1 MTESNP
7 ETSQDRTAN
16 DSGSADAAMGSPAP
30 SPDPESAE
38 SAPAAAAGDDD
49 ESTTGSPAASRPEA
63 GEGQLRTSD
72 LVDRGEQDAGTPEP
86 AADQGDEE
94 VAGPPLVS
102 DADGYL
108 SRWQAIQVA
117 FVDEPKRAVQDADS
131 LVAEVMQRLAES
143 FATERDRLEQQ
154 WSGGQDA
161 GTEELRL
168 ALQRYRSFFNRLL
181 ST

>member
-1 MTESNP
+1 MSEPNP
-7 ETSQDRTAN
+7 ETSPDRAAQAN
-16 DSGSADAAMGSPAP
+16 GSADAATGPPAP
-30 SPDPESAE
+30 PRGPDSAE
-38 SAPAAAAGDDD
+38 TSPAAATADD
-49 ESTTGSPAASRPEA
+49 ETASGSPAASRLEA
-63 GEGQLRTSD
+63 GEGRLRTSD
-72 LVDRGEQDAGTPEP
+72 LVQREEQDTGTPEP
-86 AADQGDEE
+86 ADGQDDEE

-102 DADGYL
+102 DADSYL

-154 WSGGQDA
+154 WSGGHDA

-181 ST
+181 RT